1 LERGRRW
8 REMEYK
14 IWGGGGGTKKCENFR
29 KKVFLKKIQ
38 IIKLKLKQS
47 EMK

>member
-14 IWGGGGGTKKCENFR
+14 IWGRWWGDQKIR
-29 KKVFLKKIQ
+29 KKKIK
-38 IIKLKLKQS
+38 KLK
-47 EMK
+47 